1 MSDVGTRAVALQEA
15 SKLGLG
21 DASAVLDAAK
31 AFDAFLN
38 GGATQTK
45 AAVVSAA
52 GKEPAKPGRKKA
64 ATVAATPEPE
74 SNPEDDAAAE
84 LAETEEDETEGAT
97 AEAIPPTL
105 QGAKDAVS
113 LMLDANKRKE
123 AIALLK
129 KFGAASATSVK
140 PKDYAKFIAAAIE
153 IAGPTS
159 DAEDLTA

>member
-21 DASAVLDAAK
+21 DAELTLKAAK

-38 GGATQTK
+38 GGAQVTP
-45 AAVVSAA
+45 AVVSAA

-84 LAETEEDETEGAT
+84 LAETEEDEAT
-97 AEAIPPTL
+97 DEIPPTL

-113 LMLDANKRKE
+113 LMLAANKRKE
-123 AIALLK
+123 AVALLK
-129 KFGAASATSVK
+129 KFSAASATSVK

>member
-21 DASAVLDAAK
+21 DAIAVLDAAK

-84 LAETEEDETEGAT
+84 LAETEEDEAT
-97 AEAIPPTL
+97 DEIPPTL

-113 LMLDANKRKE
+113 LMLAANKRKE
-123 AIALLK
+123 AVALLK
-129 KFGAASATSVK
+129 KFSAASATSVK

>member
-21 DASAVLDAAK
+21 DAELTLKAAK

-38 GGATQTK
+38 GGAQVTP
-45 AAVVSAA
+45 AVVSAA

-84 LAETEEDETEGAT
+84 LAETEEDEAEVAT
-97 AEAIPPTL
+97 DEIPPTL

-113 LMLDANKRKE
+113 LMLAANKRKE
-123 AIALLK
+123 AVALLK
-129 KFGAASATSVK
+129 KFSAASATSVK